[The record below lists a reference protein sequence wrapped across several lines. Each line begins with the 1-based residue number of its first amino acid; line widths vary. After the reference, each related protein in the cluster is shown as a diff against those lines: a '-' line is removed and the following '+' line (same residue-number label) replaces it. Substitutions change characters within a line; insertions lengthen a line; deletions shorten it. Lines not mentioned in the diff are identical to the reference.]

1 MKDGF
6 VRMDQNPGAVVNN
19 DSTGLKAYKLAKQRA
34 KQQNDEINTLKTEV
48 SELKQMLTQLLEKLD
63 K

>member
-6 VRMDQNPGAVVNN
+6 LRMDENPGAVVNN